1 MVGLPLVLSGCFVD
15 GRSGEGTAH
24 VQVDV
29 EIVLPEG
36 YGQHVSALR
45 GVHKSNGGE
54 VDLTETPF
62 FVQAG
67 LEADDIAEVVT
78 DSWAGDLLETGD
90 TVDLVLEVPSGP
102 SRRLRVVAFVWD
114 GSSVYTYKYFQTI
127 EFLDPGSQTVQASPE
142 LASTWTLEGVLTNF
156 TETPE
161 TIVLQDILTGVR
173 FPEAEAQLS
182 GDEATFSFTDIPVGR
197 FFYLRIRWAESGLSE
212 PLYFCPVFF
221 GQAASVARIIDLL
234 HESC

>member
-1 MVGLPLVLSGCFVD
+1 MGMTSALNMRFVAMVGLPLVLSGCFVE

-67 LEADDIAEVVT
+67 LEADDIAETVS
-78 DSWAGDLLETGD
+78 DRWAGDLLEAGD

-102 SRRLRVVAFVWD
+102 ARRLSVVAFVWD

-161 TIVLQDILTGVR
+161 TIVLPNR
-173 FPEAEAQLS
+173 
-182 GDEATFSFTDIPVGR
+182 
-197 FFYLRIRWAESGLSE
+197 
-212 PLYFCPVFF
+212 C
-221 GQAASVARIIDLL
+221 
-234 HESC
+234 